1 MKYIKAML
9 MMLLLVVLVSCTTTD
24 EVTYEILINETT
36 PTTYEV
42 GDTIT
47 YTDFFIIKDSLG
59 NTVTTQEAMLDV
71 SLVDMSKA
79 GSYMIRI
86 SYEGVENQVTITVTA
101 TEEEITYTLSI
112 NASLPTTL
120 ELNTTEVD
128 FKAYF
133 TITDSNGNAVEV
145 LESMIDSSNVNLG
158 EVGTYNLVLNYQGLS
173 KTVVLEVVDRTPV
186 IIYSVVINDA
196 LPTEFKVGTETVDF
210 KAYFI
215 ITDSNESTIEV
226 TDDMLDLS
234 LVDFTKIGTFS
245 ITLNLYAIEHVLSFE
260 VTPDYSYEDEV
271 IEDFDI
277 LFDLIK
283 GLELNSKGTA
293 TSAYSITIKGTV
305 YMDVQN
311 ETTLVYITDG
321 KNFIKLHGEKVHNY
335 TSLNTVYEVKGKFKS
350 HLYIPTFSVVNPG
363 TDIKVISG
371 ATPVSTITVK
381 EVSLS
386 TILNLKL
393 ENFVENINNGYL
405 QSMLKVTGYLQLDT
419 HNSTR
424 WDYALTATETYTKNN
439 TQYINNGLY
448 FKNDIGE
455 LEDTL
460 IDYEVDLEYE
470 NVEVSVFGVIYDWNP
485 NRKNWRLY
493 VSNTLT
499 ADFLQA

>member
-283 GLELNSKGTA
+283 GLELNSK
-293 TSAYSITIKGTV
+293 
-305 YMDVQN
+305 
-311 ETTLVYITDG
+311 
-321 KNFIKLHGEKVHNY
+321 
-335 TSLNTVYEVKGKFKS
+335 
-350 HLYIPTFSVVNPG
+350 
-363 TDIKVISG
+363 
-371 ATPVSTITVK
+371 
-381 EVSLS
+381 
-386 TILNLKL
+386 
-393 ENFVENINNGYL
+393 
-405 QSMLKVTGYLQLDT
+405 
-419 HNSTR
+419 
-424 WDYALTATETYTKNN
+424 
-439 TQYINNGLY
+439 
-448 FKNDIGE
+448 
-455 LEDTL
+455 
-460 IDYEVDLEYE
+460 
-470 NVEVSVFGVIYDWNP
+470 
-485 NRKNWRLY
+485 
-493 VSNTLT
+493 
-499 ADFLQA
+499 